1 MTKKIH
7 VIPHSHWDRE
17 WYFTTSRSKVYL
29 MKDLQDVLETLEKQP
44 KMRFMLDA
52 QASLLD
58 DYLAWRPQDG
68 DRISNLVQ
76 KGQLVIGPWYTQ
88 TDQMVIS
95 AESIVRNLMYGIR
108 RCSEFGPV
116 MNVGYVPDSFG
127 QAGNMPQIYRS
138 FGMDST
144 VFWRGVCDD
153 MVSHTDFEWEGD
165 DGSRVLAAQI
175 PFGYYIGGNIPESEP
190 ESSRF
195 WEQECLKKMG
205 HGATD
210 NVYFP
215 NGFDQAPVRKNLVEL
230 IEQRNAADPENTYV
244 ISTVEDYLRD
254 VKAAAPDLEK
264 VKGELLMAKHSRIH
278 KSIFSSRSDLKAE
291 NTAVQNYVTNVLEPL
306 LVISA
311 SLGNEYPKKTVEY
324 IWKLLFENAAHD
336 SIGSCIA
343 DTVNEDV
350 HTRNKQAMDT
360 ALALAELHSRLIATS
375 VAGDKNRLSWT
386 LINPLP
392 QKREGV
398 RIFTTY
404 VPSDSFGVINE
415 KGEAVPYTILSMR
428 DLTEYVLNQTIVLN
442 PSDQPEK
449 PEKVYEAVIAL
460 KYEVPALGYAQYQ
473 IADENTAALLVESD
487 VLENEFYRIS
497 VNKNGSLDILEKQ
510 SGRLYKN
517 QAVLEENGDDGDS
530 FNYSPPR
537 QDMVI
542 RSSASQADVR
552 IESSP
557 LVSRAII
564 HLDMKVPTD
573 LEKRSRGIADTV
585 MPVTMTVTLKQG
597 EPVIGF
603 ETKVENRGLS
613 HRLCVLFDAEMKT
626 AFNFADQQF
635 GSICRPN
642 RYEKEMAWYE
652 QAAEEKTEAAAGQPV
667 NWAQSN
673 AWQEP
678 PISIEPCQSYAAL
691 SKGERTVAVF
701 PQGVREYEIVDG
713 SVIRLTL
720 FRTYGFMGRENLL
733 YRPGR
738 ASGESI
744 IETPD
749 AQLLKT
755 MVYSFGAAFVPAA
768 LNEARLPQLAKDF
781 NSPVEVYEYA
791 RFLNGRLIFSQ
802 METVGTNDRELS
814 LLESD
819 GNLVVSA
826 IKQAE
831 DSEGIVLR
839 LYNGRHQEAVGD
851 RVRFVRRPAHVYE
864 LNLREE
870 KIRELP
876 VVDGEVVVDPIGH
889 CKFVTLL
896 VEY

>member
-29 MKDLQDVLETLEKQP
+29 MKDLQDVLDTLEEQP
-44 KMRFMLDA
+44 AMRFMLDG

-58 DYLAWRPQDG
+58 DYLAWRPQDAG
-68 DRISNLVQ
+68 RISGLAK
-76 KGQLVIGPWYTQ
+76 KGQLVTGPWYTQ

-108 RCSEFGPV
+108 RCREFGPV
-116 MNVGYVPDSFG
+116 MMVGYVPDSFG

-153 MVSHTDFEWEGD
+153 MVQCTDFEWEGD

-175 PFGYYIGGNIPESEP
+175 PFGYYIGGNIPEEEP
-190 ESSRF
+190 ASGEF
-195 WEQECLKKMG
+195 WKRECLEKMG

-210 NVYFP
+210 NVCFP

-230 IEQRNAADPENTYV
+230 VEKRQEADPENIYV
-244 ISTVEDYLRD
+244 ISTVQDYLQD
-254 VKAAAPDLEK
+254 VRNAHPELEL

-291 NTAVQNYVTNVLEPL
+291 NTAVQNFVANVLEPV

-311 SLGNEYPKKTVEY
+311 SLGNEYPKKAVEA

-350 HTRNKQAMDT
+350 HMRNKQALET
-360 ALALAELHSRLIATS
+360 AMALAELHERLIATGIK
-375 VAGDKNRLSWT
+375 GDKNQLSWT

-392 QKREGV
+392 EKRKGV
-398 RIFTTY
+398 RVFTTY
-404 VPSDSFGVINE
+404 VPSDSFGIVNE
-415 KGEAVPYTILSMR
+415 KGEPVAYTILSMR

-442 PSDQPEK
+442 PSDQPHR
-449 PEKVYEAVIAL
+449 PEKVFEAVIAVE
-460 KYEVPALGYAQYQ
+460 YEVPALGYVQYR
-473 IADENTAALLVESD
+473 IAENSSGTALKKTDCLENGFYRITVNADGSLD
-487 VLENEFYRIS
+487 VLE
-497 VNKNGSLDILEKQ
+497 KKT
-510 SGRLYKN
+510 GRLYRN
-517 QAVLEENGDDGDS
+517 QAILEENGDDGDS

-542 RSSASQADVR
+542 RSTGCQAAVR

-557 LVSRAII
+557 LVSRAVIS
-564 HLDMKVPTD
+564 LEMKIPGN
-573 LEKRSRGIADTV
+573 LEQRAAGVADTAL
-585 MPVTMTVTLKQG
+585 PVTLTVTLKEG
-597 EPVIGF
+597 DPVIGF
-603 ETKVENRGLS
+603 EAKIENRGLS
-613 HRLCVLFDAEMKT
+613 HRLCVLFDAQMQS

-635 GSICRPN
+635 GSIRRPN
-642 RYEKEMAWYE
+642 RYEKEMAWYRRD
-652 QAAEEKTEAAAGQPV
+652 ADGKTEMAAGQPV
-667 NWAQSN
+667 NWAQSS

-678 PISIEPCQSYAAL
+678 PVPIEPCQSYAAL
-691 SKGERTVAVF
+691 SEDGRTVAVF
-701 PQGVREYEIVDG
+701 PQGVREYEILDD

-749 AQLLKT
+749 AQLLQSMT
-755 MVYSFGAAFVPAA
+755 YTFGAAFIPAD
-768 LNEARLPQLAKDF
+768 LNSARLSQMAKDF

-802 METVGTNDRELS
+802 METEGCQAPVHS
-814 LLESD
+814 LFETD
-819 GNLVVSA
+819 GNLTVSA
-826 IKQAE
+826 VKQAE
-831 DSEGIVLR
+831 DGSGIVLR
-839 LYNGRHQEAVGD
+839 LYNGQHRKAAGD
-851 RVRFVRRPAHVYE
+851 RIRFSRPPRRVQE
-864 LNLREE
+864 LNLMEE
-870 KIRELP
+870 PVRQLQLENGELQI
-876 VVDGEVVVDPIGH
+876 DPIGH
-889 CKFVTLL
+889 CRFLTLR
-896 VEY
+896 VDY

>member
-1 MTKKIH
+1 MAKKIH

-29 MKDLQDVLETLEKQP
+29 MKDLKDVLDTLEKQP
-44 KMRFMLDA
+44 EMRFMADA
-52 QASLLD
+52 QASLLN
-58 DYLAWRPQDG
+58 DYLAWRPQDAG
-68 DRISNLVQ
+68 RISRLVR

-95 AESIVRNLMYGIR
+95 AESIVRNLLYGIR
-108 RCSEFGPV
+108 RCEQFGPV

-138 FGMDST
+138 FGMDTS

-153 MVSHTDFEWEGD
+153 MVRHTDFEWEGD
-165 DGSRVLAAQI
+165 DGSRVMVSQI
-175 PFGYYIGGNIPESEP
+175 PFGYYIGGNIPENEP
-190 ESSRF
+190 ESDEF
-195 WEQECLKKMG
+195 WKKECLEKMG

-210 NVYFP
+210 NIYFP

-230 IEQRNAADPENTYV
+230 IRKRNEADPENTYV

-254 VKAAAPDLEK
+254 VKAANPELEL

-311 SLGNEYPKKTVEY
+311 SLGNEYPKKAVEH

-360 ALALAELHSRLIATS
+360 ALALAELHGRLIATA
-375 VAGDKNRLSWT
+375 VKGDRNPLSWT

-392 QKREGV
+392 EKRKGV
-398 RIFTTY
+398 RVFTTY
-404 VPSDSFGVINE
+404 VPSDSFGIVNE
-415 KGEAVPYTILSMR
+415 KGEPVKYTVLSMR

-442 PSDQPEK
+442 PSDQPDR
-449 PEKVYEAVIAL
+449 PDKVYEAVIAME
-460 KYEVPALGYAQYQ
+460 YEVPAMGYVQYR
-473 IADENTAALLVESD
+473 IAAGNTGEVAEERNC
-487 VLENEFYRIS
+487 LENGFYKIT
-497 VNKNGSLDILEKQ
+497 VNQDGSLDILEKK
-510 SGRLYKN
+510 SGCLYKN

-542 RSSASQADVR
+542 RSTEFKPDVSIR
-552 IESSP
+552 GSG
-557 LVSRAII
+557 LVQEAEISFE
-564 HLDMKVPTD
+564 MKVPGS
-573 LEKRSRGIADTV
+573 LEKRAQGIADTLL
-585 MPVTMTVTLKQG
+585 PVRLTVTLKEG
-597 EPVIGF
+597 DPVIGF
-603 ETKVENRGLS
+603 RADIDNHGLS
-613 HRLCVLFDAEMKT
+613 HRLCVLFDAQMKT

-652 QAAEEKTEAAAGQPV
+652 EAAKGGTETVAGQPV
-667 NWAQSN
+667 NWAQSS

-691 SKGERTVAVF
+691 SEGGRTVAVY
-701 PQGVREYEIVDG
+701 PQGVREYEILED

-749 AQLLKT
+749 AQLLKKMT
-755 MVYSFGAAFVPAA
+755 FAFGAAYLNAS
-768 LNEARLPQLAKDF
+768 LNEAGLSGLAKEF

-802 METVGTNDRELS
+802 METEGQNPGWYS
-814 LLESD
+814 LFETEGSLT
-819 GNLVVSA
+819 VSA
-826 IKQAE
+826 IKQEE
-831 DSEGIVLR
+831 DGEGIVIR
-839 LYNGRHQEAVGD
+839 LYNGLHRHEAGT
-851 RVRFVRRPAHVYE
+851 RIRFARKPAHVFE
-864 LNLREE
+864 LNLKEE
-870 KIRELP
+870 KLRELP
-876 VVDGEVVVDPIGH
+876 VSGNTVEVGPVGH

-896 VEY
+896 VQF

>member
-29 MKDLQDVLETLEKQP
+29 QKDLKDVLDTLEAQP
-44 KMRFMLDA
+44 EMKFMLDA

-58 DYLAWRPQDG
+58 DYLAWEPQDAE
-68 DRISNLVQ
+68 RISKLV
-76 KGQLVIGPWYTQ
+76 KAGQLVIGPWYTQ

-95 AESIVRNLMYGIR
+95 AESIVRNMFYGLR
-108 RCSEFGPV
+108 RCAQFGPV

-138 FGMDST
+138 FGMDTS

-165 DGSRVLAAQI
+165 DGSVVLASQI
-175 PFGYYIGGNIPESEP
+175 PFGYYIGGNIPEKEP
-190 ESSRF
+190 ESSEF
-195 WEQECLKKMG
+195 WKKECLEKMG

-210 NVYFP
+210 NIYFP
-215 NGFDQAPVRKNLVEL
+215 NGFDQAPVRTNLPEL
-230 IEQRNAADPENTYV
+230 IRKRNDADPDNKYV
-244 ISTVEDYLRD
+244 ISTVEEYLQD
-254 VKAAAPDLEK
+254 VKDAHPELEV

-291 NTAVQNYVTNVLEPL
+291 NTAVQNYVANILEPL

-311 SLGNEYPKKTVEY
+311 SLGNEYPKKAVEH

-360 ALALAELHSRLIATS
+360 ALALAELHGRLIATAVS
-375 VAGDKNRLSWT
+375 GDKNQLSWT
-386 LINPLP
+386 VINTLP
-392 QKREGV
+392 EPRRGV
-398 RIFTTY
+398 HVFKTY
-404 VPSDSFGVINE
+404 VPSDSFGIVDD
-415 KGEAVPYTILSMR
+415 KGEPVSYSILSMR

-442 PSDQPEK
+442 PSDQPAG
-449 PEKVYEAVIAL
+449 PQKVFEAVVAMEYEAPAMGYVQYRIA
-460 KYEVPALGYAQYQ
+460 ENSTAVP
-473 IADENTAALLVESD
+473 VEARDS
-487 VLENEFYRIS
+487 LENDFYKITI
-497 VNKNGSLDILEKQ
+497 NENGSLDILEKQ
-510 SGRLYKN
+510 SGYLYRN

-530 FNYSPPR
+530 FNYSPSR

-542 RSSASQADVR
+542 RSTDFKPR
-552 IESSP
+552 IHIRGSK
-557 LVSRAII
+557 LVQEAEISFE
-564 HLDMKVPTD
+564 MMVPAD
-573 LEKRSRGIADTV
+573 LEKRTQGIADTV
-585 MPVTMTVTLKQG
+585 LPVTLTVTLKKG
-597 EPVIGF
+597 DPVIGF
-603 ETKVENRGLS
+603 KADIDNHGLS
-613 HRLCVLFDAEMKT
+613 HRLCVLFDAQMQT

-635 GSICRPN
+635 GSIRRPN
-642 RYEKEMAWYE
+642 TYEKEMAWYN
-652 QAAEEKTEAAAGQPV
+652 QAANEKTEAAAGQPV

-691 SKGERTVAVF
+691 SEDDRTAAVF
-701 PQGVREYEIVDG
+701 PQGVREYEIVDD

-720 FRTYGFMGRENLL
+720 FRTYGFMGKENLL

-749 AQLLKT
+749 AQLQQKL
-755 MVYSFGAAFVPAA
+755 SFAFGAAYISAS
-768 LNEARLPQLAKDF
+768 LNNAKLSQLARRF
-781 NSPVEVYEYA
+781 NTPVEIYEYA

-802 METVGTNDRELS
+802 METEGHNPAVCS
-814 LLESD
+814 LFETEGDLT
-819 GNLVVSA
+819 VSA
-826 IKQAE
+826 IKQEE
-831 DSEGIVLR
+831 DGQGIVIR
-839 LYNGRHQEAVGD
+839 LYNGLHQQAASGK
-851 RVRFVRRPAHVYE
+851 VRFTNTPRHVYE
-864 LNLREE
+864 LNLKEE
-870 KIRELP
+870 KLRELP
-876 VVDGEVVVDPIGH
+876 VKDNGVVLENLGH
-889 CKFVTLL
+889 CKFITILA
-896 VEY
+896 EF